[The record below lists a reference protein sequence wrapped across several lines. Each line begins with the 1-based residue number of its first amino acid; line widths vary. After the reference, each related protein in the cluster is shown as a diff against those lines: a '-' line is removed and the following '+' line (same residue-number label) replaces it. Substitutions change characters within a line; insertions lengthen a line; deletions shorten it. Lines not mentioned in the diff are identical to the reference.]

1 MCNKTI
7 HVCALSSEILRA
19 ILDTKKANRDRVKK
33 GGGGQRRSRKN

>member
-7 HVCALSSEILRA
+7 YVCALSSEILRA

-33 GGGGQRRSRKN
+33 GGGAKEVS